1 MPFTQVWDDK
11 VHLFGGEAVYAH
23 FFVFADWSQVDAA
36 LGNAFQFQVSIRVAG
51 IQFWTTGQVAL
62 QNGAIMANVDSAVAA
77 LPGVSLSPVQG
88 EIDDWS
94 AIDGTG
100 KACAFGTDAAAV
112 TFLVAGKADVTIPI
126 RTLTALVGQLGGVAG
141 ALIGGALG
149 GLFGA
154 KVRVSIG
161 HSNVSIPIH
170 RDANG
175 TVTQIGATSH
185 P

>member
-23 FFVFADWSQVDAA
+23 FFVFADWSTVDTD
-36 LGNAFQFQVSIRVAG
+36 LGNAFQFLVSIRVAG
-51 IQFWTTGQVAL
+51 VQFWSTGQVAL
-62 QNGAIMANVDSAVAA
+62 QNGAITANVDPTVTT

-100 KACAFGTDAAAV
+100 KACAFDAGAAAV

-126 RTLTALVGQLGGVAG
+126 RTLTALVGQLGGTAG
-141 ALIGGALG
+141 ALLGGALG

-170 RDANG
+170 RDG
-175 TVTQIGATSH
+175 SGKITQIGATNH